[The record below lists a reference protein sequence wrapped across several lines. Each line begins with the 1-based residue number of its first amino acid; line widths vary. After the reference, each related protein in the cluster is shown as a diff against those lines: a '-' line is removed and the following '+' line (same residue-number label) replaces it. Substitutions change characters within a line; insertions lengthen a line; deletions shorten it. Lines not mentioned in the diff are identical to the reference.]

1 MTHPGAPRPH
11 FFESVL
17 RRRRVLN
24 ITTWIAAAVSGRFAV
39 MELVTGQGLWRI
51 AVIGAGPVAAGVV
64 GSRRFLYDVW
74 GDAINVASR
83 MESTGVEGRIQMPQ
97 DVYER
102 LNDQFLLED
111 RGEVEVKGKG
121 MMHTW
126 FLVAQREFESLREA
140 RATQHDGGVPV
151 IRTPAPLG

>member
-1 MTHPGAPRPH
+1 
-11 FFESVL
+11 
-17 RRRRVLN
+17 
-24 ITTWIAAAVSGRFAV
+24 
-39 MELVTGQGLWRI
+39 LWRI

-140 RATQHDGGVPV
+140 RATQHDAGVPV